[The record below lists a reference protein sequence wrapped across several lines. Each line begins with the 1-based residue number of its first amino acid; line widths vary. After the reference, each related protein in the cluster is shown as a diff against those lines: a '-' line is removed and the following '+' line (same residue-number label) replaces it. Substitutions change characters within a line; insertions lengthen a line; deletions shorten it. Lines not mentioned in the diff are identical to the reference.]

1 MFDIDG
7 AFVEFGLKEVAL
19 AEKVKWNR
27 DVETTQM
34 RFMNGSS
41 AVAQTGCTFEGR
53 IEVDDEQGIGR
64 SLFDTDGA
72 HNTID
77 ITLTGILEPKVVRF
91 KNCIISSVE
100 SGIGEPTTVEFIAES
115 LEQENVW

>member
-1 MFDIDG
+1 MFDVDG

-19 AEKVKWNR
+19 AEKIKWNK

-34 RFMNGSS
+34 RFKNGSS
-41 AVAQTGCTFEGR
+41 TVAQTGCTFEGR

-77 ITLTGILEPKVVRF
+77 ITLTGILEPEVLRF
-91 KNCIISSVE
+91 ENCIIASVE
-100 SGIGEPTTVEFIAES
+100 SGIGEPTTVEFIADS
-115 LEQENVW
+115 LEQEKVW